1 MAGVRAINMIIRILT
16 MIALLFGVSACES
29 INKKC
34 VSDICLEYP
43 RSWDLSR
50 IVENKDHMFF
60 LIGTENLKPT
70 DSATVGFQLYKFP
83 IDADLNSIARRLSS
97 GMDESIELGEV
108 KSKEFSI
115 FDDSQTVKEKIIYE
129 LIFGMEVVYLREY
142 RVYRDINSTL
152 IIVTIVSEKEHSNY
166 ESTFNA
172 VIESVQYAKS
182 PNN

>member
-1 MAGVRAINMIIRILT
+1 MIIRILA
-16 MIALLFGVSACES
+16 MITLLFGVSACES

-34 VSDICLEYP
+34 VSEICLEYP

-50 IVENKDHMFF
+50 IVEDKDHLFF
-60 LIGTENLKPT
+60 SIGTENLKPT
-70 DSATVGFQLYKFP
+70 DSATVAFQLYKFS
-83 IDADLNSIARRLSS
+83 IDADLNSIAKRLSN

-108 KSKEFSI
+108 TSKEFST

-129 LIFGMEVVYLREY
+129 IIFGMEVVYLREY

-152 IIVTIVSEKEHSNY
+152 IIVTIVSEKEYSNY

-172 VIESVQYAKS
+172 VIESVQYSNS

>member
-1 MAGVRAINMIIRILT
+1 MIFRILA

-34 VSDICLEYP
+34 VSEICLEYP

-60 LIGTENLKPT
+60 WIGTENLKPT
-70 DSATVGFQLYKFP
+70 NSATVSFQLYKFP
-83 IDADLNSIARRLSS
+83 IGDDLNSIAKRLSD

-108 KSKEFSI
+108 KFKEFYT

-129 LIFGMEVVYLREY
+129 FILGMEVVYLRDY
-142 RVYRDINSTL
+142 WVYRDINSTL
-152 IIVTIVSEKEHSNY
+152 IIVTMVSEKEYSNY
-166 ESTFNA
+166 ENTFRG
-172 VIESVQYAKS
+172 VIDSVQYAKK